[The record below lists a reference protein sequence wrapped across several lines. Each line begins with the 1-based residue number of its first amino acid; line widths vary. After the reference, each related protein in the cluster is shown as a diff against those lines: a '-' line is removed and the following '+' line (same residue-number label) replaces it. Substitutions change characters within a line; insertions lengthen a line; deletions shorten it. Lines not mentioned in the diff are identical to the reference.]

1 MTTSGG
7 LSSLIWFI
15 AIIAMIPVALW
26 LLKRTPMGGGGAGQG
41 MLRSVAALPLS
52 TNQRIVTVEVGQ
64 GDARRWLVL
73 GVTAQSITT
82 LHTMTP
88 DPAQSQDPARAD
100 ASTGSAQGT
109 PGGVSKPLAEH
120 FDTSVRTGVGFAQLL
135 SKLRKDR
142 GNDGR

>member
-1 MTTSGG
+1 M
-7 LSSLIWFI
+7 SSLIWFI

-41 MLRSVAALPLS
+41 MLRSIAALPLS
-52 TNQRIVTVEVGQ
+52 TSQRIVTVEVGQ

-82 LHTMTP
+82 LHTMEP
-88 DPAQSQDPARAD
+88 GDPIQDDRD
-100 ASTGSAQGT
+100 SASTGSART
-109 PGGVSKPLAEH
+109 VSGGSA
-120 FDTSVRTGVGFAQLL
+120 FSQLL
-135 SKLRKDR
+135 GKLRQDR

>member
-1 MTTSGG
+1 M
-7 LSSLIWFI
+7 SSLIWFI

-41 MLRSVAALPLS
+41 MLRSIAALPLS

-64 GDARRWLVL
+64 GEARRWLVL

-82 LHTMTP
+82 LHTMEP
-88 DPAQSQDPARAD
+88 QGELPAAPMAPAV
-100 ASTGSAQGT
+100 
-109 PGGVSKPLAEH
+109 P
-120 FDTSVRTGVGFAQLL
+120 GFAQLL
-135 SKLRKDR
+135 GKFRQDR